1 MLRTLP
7 LRIAPVDG
15 EALDSWLEALSA
27 RMQVT
32 WGDLL
37 VGVGLP
43 AGRSRSYT
51 SGWLVE
57 LTDLQARSISDVTG
71 TDVAALKAMS
81 LHHISRALV
90 QGSALAPESLGSML
104 WLRGRRSRFCPR
116 CLTDNGGRWLS
127 WWRLRWSFVCMRHQC
142 LLADRCPACQS
153 PQRMAPTTVDLVP
166 TPGRCMR
173 KLQGRHGRE
182 VRRCGTHLAAARVV
196 SLHAGHPALQVQ
208 QVIAETL
215 TTGMATRGIYARV
228 PATGSAFIADLC
240 ALGGRI
246 LGYSSIDEISGRVP
260 PDLVGPFGVE
270 AGRIPVTRRGV
281 TADSSAL
288 ATSVAAT
295 AAWSILQ
302 SESIGTAGNQLRW
315 LIASGRRKGLSV
327 NATNI
332 GWGRGISVSLVAAQL
347 SALSA
352 FLPPSDQLRYRTHSE
367 LPCRARSAGAAER
380 ARRLPSLL
388 WPAVC
393 RRTPCGGI
401 GFPQLRAALAVAVV
415 LVGSA
420 VTLSQAAALLGS
432 VTDARAVSRVL
443 QRLARGD
450 IAGQVL
456 GSVTDLADHLEA
468 HPPPVDYARRRT
480 LSCHNLL
487 PRAAWNELCVSS
499 GVAPGRGR
507 RLQLARCWL
516 YERLTGL
523 PGSRSVW
530 AVDTAEFRTK
540 LAALPLLLTAEF
552 YTAVDEYARH
562 YLEEHGIADEP
573 IAWSPNDFHVAA
585 GSALSRVSG
594 TGVDHAHP
602 IELMAGT
609 TRRVVS
615 ANRRSG
621 KNPAMLSYLAE
632 VTPTGGSAGCQAPGG
647 HLSAMFSA
655 ARILPKPFLMDLYLT
670 QRLGLAAIADR
681 MNLSRQMVTRLA
693 RAYGVSL
700 RLPGRPR
707 NLG

>member
-1 MLRTLP
+1 MLRTFP

-43 AGRSRSYT
+43 VERSRSYT

-57 LTDLQARSISDVTG
+57 LTDLQARSISAVTG
-71 TDVAALKAMS
+71 TDVATLQAMT
-81 LHHISRALV
+81 LHHINRALL
-90 QGSALAPESLGSML
+90 QGSTLAPESLESML

-116 CLTDNGGRWLS
+116 CLADIEGRWKLV
-127 WWRLRWSFVCMRHQC
+127 WRLRWSFVCMRHQC
-142 LLADRCPACQS
+142 LLADGCPACQS
-153 PQRMAPTTVDLVP
+153 LQRVAPTTVDLVP
-166 TPGRCMR
+166 TPGRCTR
-173 KLQGRHGRE
+173 KLHGRHARE
-182 VRRCGTHLAAARVV
+182 VHRCNTHLAAARVV
-196 SLHAGHPALQVQ
+196 SLHPGHPTLQVQ

-215 TTGMATRGIYARV
+215 ITGMATRGIYARV
-228 PATGSAFIADLC
+228 PAIGSAFIADLC

-246 LGYSSIDEISGRVP
+246 LGYSSADEIARRVP
-260 PDLVGPFGVE
+260 ADLVGPFGVE

-302 SESIGTAGNQLRW
+302 SESIGTAGSQLRW

-327 NATNI
+327 SATNI
-332 GWGRGISVSLVAAQL
+332 GWGRGISASLVAAQL

-393 RRTPCGGI
+393 RRVRCGGI
-401 GFPQLRAALAVAVV
+401 GFPQLRSALAVAVV

-420 VTLSQAAALLGS
+420 VTLSEAAALLGS

-443 QRLARGD
+443 QRLARAD
-450 IAGQVL
+450 IAEKVL
-456 GSVTDLADHLEA
+456 ESMTDLADQLDA

-487 PRAAWNELCVSS
+487 PRATWNELCVSS

-540 LAALPLLLTAEF
+540 LATLPLLLTAEF

-562 YLEEHGIADEP
+562 YLEEHGIAGEP
-573 IAWSPNDFHVAA
+573 ITWSPNNFHVVA
-585 GSALSRVSG
+585 GSSLSRVCG
-594 TGVDHAHP
+594 TGVDDAHP
-602 IELMAGT
+602 IEVMAGT
-609 TRRVVS
+609 AGRVVS

-621 KNPAMLSYLAE
+621 KNRAMLSSPAE
-632 VTPTGGSAGCQAPGG
+632 VTPTRGSAGCQAPGG
-647 HLSAMFSA
+647 HLGALFSA
-655 ARILPKPFLMDLYLT
+655 ARILPKPFLVDLYLT
-670 QRLGLAAIADR
+670 QQLGLAAIAAR

-700 RLPGRPR
+700 RPPGRPR